1 MLRAELQLAR
11 FRLKKA
17 ASPGPRSRR
26 RRRKPF
32 CNG

>member
-1 MLRAELQLAR
+1 MRGAELQFVR

-17 ASPGPRSRR
+17 ASPGRRSRR
-26 RRRKPF
+26 PKRKPF